1 LSTSR
6 TTTPAPD
13 AGAPR
18 LRRLVLLVG
27 AIVLVDTMFFAAIV
41 PLLPDYTER
50 LDLSKSAAGL
60 LSASYAIGALVGSLP
75 AGWLAARW
83 GVRPAVLLG
92 LAVLGVSSV
101 VFGFADSVWVLDAA
115 RFAQGAGGGG
125 LWAGGMAWLIA
136 AAPRERRAELMG
148 TALGAAIVGALLG
161 PALGA
166 LASVAG
172 TGPTFVGVA
181 AVAALLAVFVLATP
195 APPPGEQHDPRR
207 LGRALR
213 NGLVGAGIWL
223 IVVPSLAFGVIGVL
237 GSLRMDEL
245 GASAVAIGAV
255 FLVAAG
261 FEAVVAPM
269 AGRLADRRGTV
280 WVARIGL
287 SVATVLTILVPFAG
301 VAGLL
306 ALLIVLASPSYGTLW
321 VPGMALISDGA
332 EGAGLDQ
339 GYAFAIFNMAWAAA
353 QVAGSAGGA
362 ALAQGTSDG
371 VAYGVI
377 AALCAATLAAI
388 MRWAPG
394 TRSPAPAR
402 GTG

>member
-1 LSTSR
+1 MSTSR
-6 TTTPAPD
+6 TATPDPD
-13 AGAPR
+13 RGAPH

-27 AIVLVDTMFFAAIV
+27 AIVLVDTMFFAAIM
-41 PLLPDYTER
+41 PLLPEYSDR
-50 LDLSKSAAGL
+50 LDLSKAEAGV
-60 LSASYAIGALVGSLP
+60 LSASYAVGALVGSLP
-75 AGWLAARW
+75 AGWIAARW

-101 VFGFADSVWVLDAA
+101 VFGLADDVWVLDAA

-125 LWAGGMAWLIA
+125 LWAGGLAWLLA
-136 AAPRERRAELMG
+136 EAPRDRRAELMG
-148 TALGAAIVGALLG
+148 SALGAAIVGALLG

-172 TGPTFVGVA
+172 TGRTFVGVA
-181 AVAALLAVFVLATP
+181 AVAALLAVLVVGTP
-195 APPPGEQHDPRR
+195 APPRGDGYDPRR
-207 LGRALR
+207 LGRAVR
-213 NGLVGAGIWL
+213 SGVVGAGIWL
-223 IVVPSLAFGVIGVL
+223 IVVPSLGFGVIGVL

-261 FEAVVAPM
+261 FEAVVAPL
-269 AGRLADRRGTV
+269 AGRLADRRGKV

-287 SVATVLTILVPFAG
+287 AVATVLTILVPLAG
-301 VAGLL
+301 VAWLL
-306 ALLIVLASPSYGTLW
+306 AVLIVLASPSYGTLW

-332 EGAGLDQ
+332 EAIGLDQ
-339 GYAFAIFNMAWAAA
+339 GFAFAIFNMAWAAA

-371 VAYGVI
+371 FAYGAI
-377 AALCAATLAAI
+377 AALCAGTLLAIGRRAPSRRPYPSRAA
-388 MRWAPG
+388 
-394 TRSPAPAR
+394 
-402 GTG
+402 